1 MAEEEEGDDDE
12 QQLFFGRAIDRLN
25 GMTLL
30 PSSSSSTSLTMTP
43 DDIRRL
49 IVQTQLDTPGY
60 EQVQESLRQ
69 RSGRNKTPASDRL
82 DQTARVTYARLILEA
97 SCRNVLSVP
106 PRRGSVDDAEV
117 IMDEACLL
125 EFFALCRAAVQI
137 ATVQDHL
144 RDGTPLFG
152 VVVTDDE
159 RSLLPHERWM
169 RLQTHYLRALGIVDV
184 EAATEYMRRRFI
196 MDDGGQAILLFDDQV
211 SENDPLMG
219 PFRAM
224 VHDLRAA
231 LQEAESTTTASR
243 SGGGAGVWNNDDDGT
258 TRIISVHHCEKLIDA
273 ATGREIITFPPS
285 VVDDE
290 PPDVPT
296 TEQMRRH
303 HHTEEEEEEEDENE
317 HAGNSTNND
326 DNYAVD
332 APLLAQAWQVQRQMR
347 TELLRMDETERTAL
361 LDRAA
366 AVTTAV
372 LRDVM
377 TRDDPMDRIRFLS
390 NLDGETQRLMAL
402 HKIWQDV
409 EDTTG
414 RSVPRPVVP
423 DNE

>member
-1 MAEEEEGDDDE
+1 MCVWDSKIFKNSSTIENKANHTMAEEEEGDDDE
-12 QQLFFGRAIDRLN
+12 QQLFFFGRAIDRLN

-97 SCRNVLSVP
+97 SCRNVVSVP
-106 PRRGSVDDAEV
+106 PRQRGSVDDAEV

-152 VVVTDDE
+152 VVVTDDDGE
-159 RSLLPHERWM
+159 RSLPHERWM

-184 EAATEYMRRRFI
+184 EMAMEYMRRRFI
-196 MDDGGQAILLFDDQV
+196 IMDDSRGNNAILVDPA
-211 SENDPLMG
+211 ENDPLTG

-243 SGGGAGVWNNDDDGT
+243 SGGAGVLWNNDNDDGT

-273 ATGREIITFPPS
+273 ATGREIMTFPPS
-285 VVDDE
+285 GQNVDE

-303 HHTEEEEEEEDENE
+303 HLTEEEEEDENE
-317 HAGNSTNND
+317 HAGM
-326 DNYAVD
+326 
-332 APLLAQAWQVQRQMR
+332 LLVRHCW
-347 TELLRMDETERTAL
+347 
-361 LDRAA
+361 
-366 AVTTAV
+366 
-372 LRDVM
+372 
-377 TRDDPMDRIRFLS
+377 
-390 NLDGETQRLMAL
+390 
-402 HKIWQDV
+402 
-409 EDTTG
+409 
-414 RSVPRPVVP
+414 PRRGKCSG
-423 DNE
+423 